1 MQGGG
6 SAITF
11 HVIIFLLCYSAD
23 HPFSAL
29 FLRGLFKLLLF
40 EDKLDS
46 PKLSVT
52 MTWSRLFSH
61 YWNLVIRFNFVFLPF
76 FFFKIY

>member
-23 HPFSAL
+23 ILLVPHFSG
-29 FLRGLFKLLLF
+29 GLFKLLLF
-40 EDKLDS
+40 EDKLEAF
-46 PKLSVT
+46 KYRCEVLST
-52 MTWSRLFSH
+52 DFYTTSA
-61 YWNLVIRFNFVFLPF
+61 
-76 FFFKIY
+76 